1 MRVEVECASCI
12 LHRGYLEIEK
22 ATNDSSVQFEAMSAL
37 TKFLAKEFKPTA
49 VPAHLGT
56 ERDRL
61 IKRITGNNDPYAK
74 TKQTSN
80 QKALEILP
88 LAEKLVSSESSD
100 ESRFRKACLCAI
112 VGNVIEFD
120 IPDHAFRFEDMGKLV
135 QRAEKDLALNDI
147 SEIFNASRKAKKI
160 LYLAD
165 NAGEIAF
172 DTLLVHELKRL
183 GVQVTVAVKDKP
195 VINDATIEDARYVG
209 MHHVA
214 DAIISTG
221 TDAVGLVPEECSN
234 EFLTIYNHAELVV
247 AKGMGYA
254 ETLTEVNLKSP
265 HAMLLRT
272 KCRPVANFFHVDTEK
287 NVAKLMF

>member
-1 MRVEVECASCI
+1 LRVEVECASCI

-120 IPDHAFRFEDMGKLV
+120 IPDHVFRFEDMGKLV

-147 SEIFNASRKAKKI
+147 SKIFKASRKAKKI

>member
-1 MRVEVECASCI
+1 
-12 LHRGYLEIEK
+12 LEIEK

-120 IPDHAFRFEDMGKLV
+120 IPDHVFRFEDMGKLV

-147 SEIFNASRKAKKI
+147 SKIFKASRKAKKI

-221 TDAVGLVPEECSN
+221 TDAVGLVPEECSD
-234 EFLTIYNHAELVV
+234 EFLTVYNHAQLVV

-254 ETLTEVNLKSP
+254 ETLTEVDLKSP

-272 KCRPVANFFHVDTEK
+272 KCRPVANFFHVNTEK